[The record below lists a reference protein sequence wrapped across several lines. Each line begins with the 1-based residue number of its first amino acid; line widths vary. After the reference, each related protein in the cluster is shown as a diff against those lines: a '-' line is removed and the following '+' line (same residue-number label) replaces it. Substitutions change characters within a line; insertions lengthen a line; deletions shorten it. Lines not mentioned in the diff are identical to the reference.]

1 MEKKNSL
8 FKNIIYAWKLF
19 KKYKVSKMYYAS
31 IFLIFLLIVTPF
43 LTMALPSVAIWLLI
57 NEIYFTKTL
66 LIIFSYA
73 LLLIVLNFFIQQ
85 MNLNSMHYNAYLRL
99 SLGMEIDYKILDTDF
114 INIDNQTNKNKI
126 EKALVAVYQNH
137 DIGFPALTEGSRIF
151 IVNIICLIIYLLI
164 SAKLNILI
172 MILLIISPIF
182 SLYASNKN
190 IKWLEKNKDNWVK
203 YDKKIRYLK
212 TQTTD
217 LKNGKDIR
225 LYKIQHW
232 FVDLY
237 YNLVNSRVSWYDK
250 EYRRIF
256 LIQLLDRI
264 VFCVQSII
272 VYGYLL
278 YKVTNGMDIA
288 TFTLYLGVVSGIS
301 TFIKTA
307 FDKYAYMQ
315 KNNVSV
321 NDYLS
326 YIHTPDISNR
336 DEGEEIPKCNT
347 YEIRFENVSFKYP
360 DTDKYLFENLNLT
373 IKKGEKLALVGA
385 NGAGKTTFI
394 KLLCGLYT
402 PDNGDIY
409 INDINIKDINIK
421 KYYNLFSVAFQEVF
435 AFAFTIA
442 QNVTC
447 TSNEDIDFEKVS
459 KCLEMAGL
467 KEKIGSLPNGVN
479 TNMLKEFDDEGIVFS
494 GGEMQKLML
503 ARALYKDSPIIIL
516 DEPTAALDPIAENE
530 MYEKYNSFI
539 DNKTSI
545 FISHRLSS
553 TRFCHRILF
562 MKDGKLIEDGTHDEL
577 MNLNGEYANMFEV
590 QSHYYQ
596 KEVED
601 YAI

>member
-1 MEKKNSL
+1 MKKKNFL
-8 FKNIIYAWKLF
+8 FKNTIYTWKLF
-19 KKYKVSKMYYAS
+19 KKYKISKMYYAS
-31 IFLIFLLIVTPF
+31 IFLIFLLVTTTF
-43 LTMALPSVAIWLLI
+43 LTMALPSTAIWLLI

-66 LIIFSYA
+66 LIIFSYT

-114 INIDNQTNKNKI
+114 INIDSQSNKNKI

-137 DIGFPALTEGSRIF
+137 DIGFTALTEGSRTF

-172 MILLIISPIF
+172 MLLLIISPIF

-237 YNLVNSRVSWYDK
+237 YNLVNLRVSWYDK
-250 EYRRIF
+250 EYKRYF
-256 LIQLLDRI
+256 LVQLIDRI
-264 VFCVQSII
+264 VFLVQSII
-272 VYGYLL
+272 VYSYLL

-301 TFIKTA
+301 TFIRTS

-321 NDYLS
+321 NDYIS
-326 YIHTPDISNR
+326 YINTPDISNR
-336 DEGEEIPKCNT
+336 DEGKEIPKCNT

-360 DTDKYLFENLNLT
+360 DTDEYLFENLNLT

-421 KYYNLFSVAFQEVF
+421 KYYDLFSIAFQEIF

-447 TSNEDIDFEKVS
+447 TNNEDIDFEKVS
-459 KCLEMAGL
+459 TCLEMAGL
-467 KEKIGSLPNGVN
+467 KEKIESLPNGVN

-516 DEPTAALDPIAENE
+516 DEPTAALDPIAESD

-577 MNLNGEYANMFEV
+577 MNLKGEYANMFEI